1 MVKTR
6 KAAEAELKSKSKQV
20 GIDFD
25 PRPVALRNDAE
36 LVSYLNKYQHRRGA
50 GIGIHLCH
58 GEVTY
63 SDAAPEG
70 GVYFTPMVLAMG
82 VHLPLSSFVREMLC
96 YYKVAPTQLGPGSWR
111 VVLAFE
117 ALCKVQKSRCE
128 LDVFRALYQ
137 IRATKDGISCFAPR
151 NSKSGRL
158 ITNTLSSDSG
168 WKKVF
173 VVVSGPW
180 ESMSPQECGRVP
192 REFMDIGE

>member
-1 MVKTR
+1 
-6 KAAEAELKSKSKQV
+6 V
-20 GIDFD
+20 GIEFD
-25 PRPVALRNDAE
+25 PRPVSLRNDAE
-36 LVSYLNKYQHRRGA
+36 LELYLNKYQHRRGA
-50 GIGIHLCH
+50 GIGIRLCL

-82 VHLPLSSFVREMLC
+82 AHLPLSPFVREMLC

-117 ALCKVQKSRCE
+117 ALCKVQKCRCE

-137 IRATKDGISCFAPR
+137 IRATKDGISCFVPR

-158 ITNTLSSDSG
+158 ITNILSSDSG

-173 VVVSGPW
+173 VVVSGAW

-192 REFMDIGE
+192 REFMGIGE